1 MSGYRQRIR
10 PAVLAE
16 LDASRRADQRGDA
29 AEAFI
34 CLERAHVLGQP
45 STRLHVQVHWLML
58 RWAVRHRHVGEA
70 AGQLLRIL
78 AAATKMAF
86 GWVPRGNTGGT
97 AVGAFRRLPIPP
109 ELQRQIDAARR

>member
-1 MSGYRQRIR
+1 MSGYRHRIR

-16 LDASRRADQRGDA
+16 IDASRRAEEQGDA
-29 AEAFI
+29 AEAFR

-45 STRLHVQVHWLML
+45 STRLHVRVHWLML
-58 RWAVRHRHVGEA
+58 RWAARHRHGREA
-70 AGQLLRIL
+70 AGQVLRIVG
-78 AAATKMAF
+78 AATKTAF

-97 AVGAFRRLPIPP
+97 AVGAFRRLPIAP

>member
-1 MSGYRQRIR
+1 MSGYRHRIR

-16 LDASRRADQRGDA
+16 IDASRRADERGDA
-29 AEAFI
+29 AEAFR

-58 RWAVRHRHVGEA
+58 RWAVRHRRGGEA
-70 AGQLLRIL
+70 VGQVLRIL
-78 AAATKMAF
+78 AAATKTAL

-97 AVGAFRRLPIPP
+97 SVGAFRRLPIAP
-109 ELQRQIDAARR
+109 ELQQQIDAARR